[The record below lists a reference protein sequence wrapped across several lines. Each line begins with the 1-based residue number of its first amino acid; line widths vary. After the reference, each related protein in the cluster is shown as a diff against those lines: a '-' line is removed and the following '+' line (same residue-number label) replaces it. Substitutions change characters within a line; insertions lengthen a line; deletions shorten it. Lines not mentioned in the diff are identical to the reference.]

1 MSFTSFRMGP
11 GGMGPMPP
19 RPFMGGPGMP
29 GPTAMPPMSGPPM
42 SAPSKPLFP
51 SAAAVRTFLPKI
63 SNRHQDP
70 KW

>member
-1 MSFTSFRMGP
+1 MGP

-51 SAAAVRTFLPKI
+51 SAAAVSYFSHEIPIGFKAL
-63 SNRHQDP
+63 NDDFF
-70 KW
+70 